1 VRISAPSGYRHGD
14 NDIWDHCVL
23 CGDRWWPGAELGEY
37 EGRKYCHRHLAAKL
51 ANVID
56 VSSWELTEERGA
68 EYDAPATDLTT
79 LCSPVAVYDACLY
92 DGIYV
97 YD

>member
-1 VRISAPSGYRHGD
+1 
-14 NDIWDHCVL
+14 
-23 CGDRWWPGAELGEY
+23 
-37 EGRKYCHRHLAAKL
+37 LAAKL